1 MKRIVALLLMLF
13 LLGGCSSAGEVSPA
27 AETAQADNLTEE
39 QLLEVF
45 QQNAREGAEVKDC
58 VLMEQ
63 SDYDIAGVVQ
73 YTLTGDDVCRFDI
86 IRNDGTLNR
95 IGMEFLTDGEETLA
109 AAGPDSFSFRAI
121 EGDGSVYTMTITY
134 YEDAETGE
142 KGFRVSQ
149 SE

>member
-13 LLGGCSSAGEVSPA
+13 LLCGCSSTESPAPA
-27 AETAQADNLTEE
+27 AETAQAETWTEDG
-39 QLLEVF
+39 LLEVF
-45 QQNAREGAEVKDC
+45 QQHAREGAQVVDC
-58 VLMEQ
+58 ALMEQ
-63 SDYDIAGVVQ
+63 SDYGIAGVVQ
-73 YTLTGDDVCRFDI
+73 YTLTDDDVCRFDF

-109 AAGPDSFSFRAI
+109 IAGPDSFSFRAI
-121 EGDGSVYTMTITY
+121 EGDGLVYTMTISY
-134 YEDAETGE
+134 YEDTQTGE